1 MLRYVVLRL
10 LQGALVVALI
20 SVLTFGIL
28 HLTPG
33 DPILILIGE
42 TGRTQLT
49 TAQIE
54 AIRHYWGLDQP
65 LYVQYFTWVGHMAR
79 GDFGESV
86 IRVGVPVRQMIL
98 QAAPVTVK
106 INALALVLSIV
117 IALPA
122 GIMAGVR
129 QYSLFDYAGTV
140 GATLGVSLPNF
151 WVALMLIILF
161 ALKLGWLPP
170 FGVATWQGYVLPV
183 VVLSIEQ
190 LAVLTRLMRGTTIET
205 LGQDFVRTARAK
217 GLPERTVLGRH
228 VVRNALLPVVTVI
241 GYRLAFLLSGTIV
254 IETVFAVPGLG
265 QLFVNSVYHLDYQV
279 VQAIV
284 FVLTVLV
291 VAANLLTDLVYAYID
306 PRIRL
311 R

>member
-10 LQGALVVALI
+10 LQGALVIVLI

-65 LYVQYFTWVGHMAR
+65 LYVQYFTWVGHMVR

-98 QAAPVTVK
+98 EAAPVTVK
-106 INALALVLSIV
+106 INALALLLSIAL
-117 IALPA
+117 ALPA
-122 GIMAGVR
+122 GILAGVK

-170 FGVATWQGYVLPV
+170 FGVATWQGYILPV
-183 VVLSIEQ
+183 LVLSIEQ

>member
-10 LQGALVVALI
+10 LQGALVVVLI

-54 AIRHYWGLDQP
+54 AIRHYWGLDRP
-65 LYVQYFTWVGHMAR
+65 LYVQYFTWVGHMVR

-98 QAAPVTVK
+98 EAAPVTVK
-106 INALALVLSIV
+106 INALALLLSIV
-117 IALPA
+117 VALPA
-122 GIMAGVR
+122 GILAGVK

-183 VVLSIEQ
+183 LVLSIEQ

-217 GLPERTVLGRH
+217 GLPERAVLGRH

>member
-1 MLRYVVLRL
+1 VLRL
-10 LQGALVVALI
+10 LQGALVIVLI

-65 LYVQYFTWVGHMAR
+65 LYVQYFTWVGHMVR

-98 QAAPVTVK
+98 EAAPVTVK
-106 INALALVLSIV
+106 INALALLLSIAL
-117 IALPA
+117 ALPA
-122 GIMAGVR
+122 GILAGVK

-170 FGVATWQGYVLPV
+170 FGVATWQGYILPV
-183 VVLSIEQ
+183 LVLSIEQ

-217 GLPERTVLGRH
+217 GLPERAVLGRH